1 MTVVTIRLI
10 GHIDSQEVGP
20 RRKIRPPG
28 RMAASVLV
36 QMDKKPYAIGIIG
49 AGWMGSMHCRAY
61 REVAERFP
69 ESGVAATVV
78 ACADSLPGR
87 AAEQAQRLG
96 IAESTEDWREL
107 LSDPAIDA
115 VSIATRNDS
124 HREIAIAAAEAG
136 KHVFCEK
143 PVGRTAD
150 DTAAIAAAARRNG
163 VVTFVGFCYRWV
175 PMIAYVSQLAASG
188 DLGRIVHF
196 RGQFMSNYG
205 SSPLGLRTWRF
216 DSQQSGFGVLGDL
229 MSHVVDIALML
240 GGPISEVSSRSKITY
255 RERPAPAP
263 GADHFMLGKADDPKL
278 PVTNDDTVI
287 AQAVFESGATATL
300 EASRI
305 LRIPTNE
312 FGFTIYGSAGVAS
325 WQFRRL
331 NELELYIPRVDP
343 QRAGSTTIYATS
355 KHPNHGRFAIG
366 SGGSI
371 DYDALQIIGAHNFLV
386 AIAGGKSQ
394 APDFEST
401 LRVAQVNAAMA
412 RSWDSRAW
420 EKVTATI

>member
-1 MTVVTIRLI
+1 MVTL
-10 GHIDSQEVGP
+10 
-20 RRKIRPPG
+20 
-28 RMAASVLV
+28 ASV
-36 QMDKKPYAIGIIG
+36 QMDKKKFAIGIIG
-49 AGWMGSMHCRAY
+49 AGWMGSVHCRAY
-61 REVAERFP
+61 REVGERFP
-69 ESGVAATVV
+69 ESGISAAVV
-78 ACADSLPGR
+78 SCADSLPGR
-87 AAEQAQRLG
+87 AAEQARRLG

-107 LSDPAIDA
+107 LADPAIDA

-124 HREIAIAAAEAG
+124 HRQIAIAAAEAG

-143 PVGRTAD
+143 PVGRTPA
-150 DTAAIAAAARRNG
+150 DTAAIAAAARRSG

-175 PMIAYVSQLAASG
+175 PMVAHAAQLAASG
-188 DLGRIVHF
+188 DLGRILHF
-196 RGQFMSNYG
+196 RGQFMAAYA

-229 MSHVVDIALML
+229 MSHVVDMAIMV
-240 GGPISEVSSRSKITY
+240 GGPISEVSSRSQIIY

-263 GADHFMLGKADDPKL
+263 GADHYMQGRADDPKL

-312 FGFTIYGSAGVAS
+312 FGFTIYGSAGLAS

-331 NELELYIPRVDP
+331 NELELYTPSVDP
-343 QRAGSTTIYATS
+343 QRAGSTNIYATS
-355 KHPNHGRFAIG
+355 NHPNHGRFATG

-371 DYDALQIIGAHNFLV
+371 DYDALQIIGAHNFLA
-386 AIAGGKSQ
+386 AIAAGKSQ

-401 LRVAQVNAAMA
+401 LRVSQVNAAMA

-420 EKVTATI
+420 EKVTASI